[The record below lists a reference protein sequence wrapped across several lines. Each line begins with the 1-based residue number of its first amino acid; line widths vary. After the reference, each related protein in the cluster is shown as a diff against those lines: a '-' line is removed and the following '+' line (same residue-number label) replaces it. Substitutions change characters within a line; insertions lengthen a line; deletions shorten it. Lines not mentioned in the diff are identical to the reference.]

1 MNDIKQTNANAH
13 IITQYTSH
21 TKVMKT
27 KKTRTQMKRAN
38 KHKPIELFDFDFYFM
53 YIDVVV

>member
-53 YIDVVV
+53 